1 MAEITKNRI
10 YSSKSG
16 DNLSRFPQGISVSG
30 PKNDDFSKKI
40 SKNINKYYV
49 DNQFIMR
56 QIVEITNISVK
67 TLARG
72 EYGYYLH
79 TQAGSIKQLP
89 LSKN

>member
-1 MAEITKNRI
+1 
-10 YSSKSG
+10 
-16 DNLSRFPQGISVSG
+16 
-30 PKNDDFSKKI
+30 
-40 SKNINKYYV
+40 
-49 DNQFIMR
+49 MR